1 MTGTSAFFLRREDLV
16 PLLEE
21 LAETL
26 EVVAPVLVEGE
37 AAFATWRGGAL
48 ALDDKNPLASPM
60 EFFLPK
66 KEVLFRYVQYSGR
79 YTFSEDPPRARL
91 IFGMRPCDLQ
101 ALKVIDG
108 IFGAELPDIP
118 YAGRRRST
126 IIVALNCT
134 SPGEGCFCRSMGS
147 GPGAE
152 GGYDLLLTDLGRGYL
167 VEPGSPAGV
176 YILRAHQ
183 RHFEEADP
191 EDQREKE
198 RLLALAGEEIIK
210 RGPSLNPEKIREAID
225 GVDWEEAGRRCLA
238 CGGCSL
244 VCPVCHCFSVLDQ
257 GVPDGERLRCRDTC
271 ILSGFSRMTS
281 GANPRPALGER
292 LRHWYLDKFVYIPE
306 KTGLFGC
313 VGCGRCSR
321 VCLGEVDRWSLFKEA
336 AE

>member
-1 MTGTSAFFLRREDLV
+1 MTCASAFILRREDLV

-26 EVVAPVLVEGE
+26 EVVAPVQVEGE
-37 AAFATWRGGAL
+37 AAFATWRGEAL
-48 ALDDKNPLASPM
+48 ALDDKNPLTSPM
-60 EFFLPK
+60 EFFLPQ

-91 IFGMRPCDLQ
+91 IFGMRPCDLR

-108 IFGAELPDIP
+108 IFGADLPDIP

-134 SPGEGCFCRSMGS
+134 TPGEGCFCRSMGS

-152 GGYDLLLTDLGRGYL
+152 GGYDILLTDLGRGYL
-167 VEPGSPAGV
+167 VEPGSSAGV
-176 YILRAHQ
+176 YILRAHH

-191 EDQREKE
+191 GDIKEKE
-198 RLLALAGEEIIK
+198 RLLALAGDEIVT

-271 ILSGFSRMTS
+271 ILSGFSRMTG
-281 GANPRPALGER
+281 GANPRAALGER

-313 VGCGRCSR
+313 VGCGRCTR
-321 VCLGEVDRWSLFKEA
+321 VCLGEVDRWSPFKEA

>member
-1 MTGTSAFFLRREDLV
+1 MTGTSAFILRREDLL

-21 LAETL
+21 LAGTL
-26 EVVAPVLVEGE
+26 EVVAPVFVGGE

-48 ALDDKNPLASPM
+48 ALEADNPLASPM

-79 YTFSEDPPRARL
+79 YTFSEDSPRARL
-91 IFGMRPCDLQ
+91 IFGMRPCDLR

-108 IFGAELPDIP
+108 LFGADIPDLP

-134 SPGEGCFCRSMGS
+134 TPGDGCFCRSMGS
-147 GPGAE
+147 GPGAAE
-152 GGYDLLLTDLGRGYL
+152 GYDLLLTDIGRGYL
-167 VEPGSPAGV
+167 VEAGSPAGV

-183 RHFEEADP
+183 RHFEKADP

-198 RLLALAGEEIIK
+198 LLLALAEEKMIK
-210 RGPSLNPEKIREAID
+210 RGPFPNPEKIREAID
-225 GVDWEEAGRRCLA
+225 EVDWEEAGRRCLR

-244 VCPVCHCFSVLDQ
+244 VCPVCHCFSLLDQ
-257 GVPDGERLRCRDTC
+257 GVPDGERLRCRDSC

-281 GANPRPALGER
+281 GANPRPGLGER

-313 VGCGRCSR
+313 VGCGRCNR
-321 VCLGEVDRWSLFKEA
+321 VCLGEADRWSSFREA
-336 AE
+336 TK

>member
-1 MTGTSAFFLRREDLV
+1 MTATCAFFLRRENLLSLV
-16 PLLEE
+16 EE

-26 EVVAPVLVEGE
+26 EVVAPVRVEGV
-37 AAFATWRGGAL
+37 ATFATWRGEAL
-48 ALDDKNPLASPM
+48 ALDGDNLLASPL
-60 EFFLPK
+60 EFFLPQ

-79 YTFSEDPPRARL
+79 YTFSEDAPRARL
-91 IFGMRPCDLQ
+91 ILGMRPCDLQ

-108 IFGAELPDIP
+108 IFGSEIPDRP
-118 YAGRRRST
+118 YAGRRMST

-152 GGYDLLLTDLGRGYL
+152 EGYDLLLTDLGRGYL
-167 VEPGSPAGV
+167 VEAGSPVGV

-191 EDQREKE
+191 GDFREKV
-198 RLLALAGEEIIK
+198 RLLALTGEEMIK
-210 RGPSLNPEKIREAID
+210 RGPSLNPEEIREAID
-225 GVDWEEAGRRCLA
+225 GTDWKEAGRRCLA

-244 VCPVCHCFSVLDQ
+244 VCPVCHCFSVIDR
-257 GVPDGERLRCRDTC
+257 GVPDGERLRCRDSC

-281 GANPRPALGER
+281 GANPRATLGER

-321 VCLGEVDRWSLFKEA
+321 VCLGEVDRWSPFKEA
-336 AE
+336 TE